1 MILKSTIQVSDDI
14 DTPDRGVPNLK
25 HNSDRDGERETD
37 REWGEGETKT
47 LFELNEEC
55 KWAEW
60 SGEDQNWTRS
70 MVFEHF
76 EVEDSWQV
84 RWLIK
89 GDNFLYL
96 VSFCCTAA
104 VMFDSGN
111 SLAAALLVLGQWILC
126 SSRDLVCENCW
137 IRSFCKLF

>member
-55 KWAEW
+55 K
-60 SGEDQNWTRS
+60 
-70 MVFEHF
+70 
-76 EVEDSWQV
+76 
-84 RWLIK
+84 
-89 GDNFLYL
+89 
-96 VSFCCTAA
+96 
-104 VMFDSGN
+104 
-111 SLAAALLVLGQWILC
+111 
-126 SSRDLVCENCW
+126 
-137 IRSFCKLF
+137 